1 MPVIVLPRVQTWQ
14 FMEATLPVVFV
25 KIHSYDLLVHHK
37 INLVKCEQY
46 LKIEYNMLKK
56 NREVL
61 SYS

>member
-1 MPVIVLPRVQTWQ
+1 MAIYGSNPSSCI
-14 FMEATLPVVFV
+14 V